1 MATICATLPKLTTSW
16 LSASEQERS
25 EGISAHLRRQ
35 QFLAGR
41 WFIRQCLAKWWGG
54 VWSDYV
60 LSASDDGPPL
70 LIAGPFDL
78 TARPLYVSL
87 SHSED
92 FLVCAVAS
100 HPIGVDV
107 ECTIRP
113 RDVEALGA
121 FIHGSRESAALVGVD
136 APARR
141 HQFYARW
148 GLKEA
153 WIKHR
158 PTSLPMSAVEFES
171 GDAMTADAAV
181 LQSSEWVVA
190 VFPVQI
196 GNLRV
201 CGEAFDGAAV
211 TPWRFLPLQSPENHN
226 V

>member
-1 MATICATLPKLTTSW
+1 MSLASVAAVCAELPELSRSW
-16 LSASEQERS
+16 LSVSEHMRCEA
-25 EGISAHLRRQ
+25 ISAPRRRQ

-41 WFIRQCLAKWWGG
+41 WLVRQCLAKWWGG

-92 FLVCAVAS
+92 CIVCAVAS

-121 FIHGSRESAALVGVD
+121 FIHGSREEDSLAGLSATV
-136 APARR
+136 RW
-141 HQFYARW
+141 HQFFARW
-148 GLKEA
+148 SLKEA
-153 WIKHR
+153 WIKHQ
-158 PTSLPMSAVEFES
+158 PTSLAMSAIECEPS
-171 GDAMTADAAV
+171 DSMTAEAV
-181 LQSSEWVVA
+181 VLHSSEWVVA
-190 VFPVQI
+190 VLPVQI

-201 CGEAFDGAAV
+201 CGEAFDDAAV
-211 TPWRFLPLQSPENHN
+211 TPWRFLPL
-226 V
+226 